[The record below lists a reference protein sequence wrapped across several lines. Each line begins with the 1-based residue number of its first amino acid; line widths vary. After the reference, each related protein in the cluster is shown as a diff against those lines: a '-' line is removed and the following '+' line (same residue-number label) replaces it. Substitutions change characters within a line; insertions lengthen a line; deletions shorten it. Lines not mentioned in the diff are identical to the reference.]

1 MKKINICADCQN
13 QLVLFHMFKRDLRK
27 YSSLKEVMG
36 ELVILAKVEGLLKE
50 VEDVSELLVF
60 QRDNEIVI
68 ANTYE
73 PEETDEQYPVKLE
86 EFEIIEEAQ
95 VAEVLEE
102 YFEEPVGKNEIP
114 QESIE
119 FFQEPDE
126 MSQVELPEEIAQA
139 ENETDQ
145 PKDRTPK
152 RQRSRKYNYPVNTND
167 RLTEKE
173 KSWINQQVR
182 ECEVTKNG
190 KTFYQCSRCD
200 TRLQIPGS
208 LKKHLRDVHLLKS
221 AQDQQDWNSRKAFK
235 DEIKQSKMII
245 GTSSGPETIWKC
257 QRCESH
263 RVFRSEPGL
272 KVSFCLKFKMFL
284 IQLFIL

>member
-1 MKKINICADCQN
+1 MKKNYICADCQN

-68 ANTYE
+68 ANAYE
-73 PEETDEQYPVKLE
+73 AEETNEQYSIKQE
-86 EFEIIEEAQ
+86 EFIEEAQ

-102 YFEEPVGKNEIP
+102 YFEEPVGKNEIT
-114 QESIE
+114 QECIE
-119 FFQEPDE
+119 FFQEPYE
-126 MSQVELPEEIAQA
+126 MPQVELPEETAQA
-139 ENETDQ
+139 ENKTDQ

-208 LKKHLRDVHLLKS
+208 LKKHLRDVHFLKS
-221 AQDQQDWNSRKAFK
+221 AQDQHDWSSRKAFK

-272 KVSFCLKFKMFL
+272 KVRFCRQFKMFL
-284 IQLFIL
+284 IYFFIL